1 MAFNG
6 KVESDFLKLVRV
18 EDSDKANLINFEA
31 TDFQTLKDSLVNYVK
46 TVYPLDYTYFAE
58 SDFGMMLIELVA
70 YMGHVLSYKADY
82 IANENY
88 LKTAR
93 SRSNVKKLLELIGIR
108 MRGPIAAAT
117 DASLTL
123 ASNPGWVSQSLLV
136 IQPQGRV
143 VSVTSPEDGLPITY
157 TIYKVAQN
165 GDIDLSNSE
174 GNVVISNS
182 EKASNT
188 LVSSLVLLE
197 GSLVIESGRFAD
209 TESLKSITLQKSPV
223 IEGSIQAFITGQSS
237 TSGQYQQV
245 ENLFFASGGDDKVF
259 QVVSDDQYGA
269 KVVFGDNNIGKVPSI
284 GDSYKIIY
292 RVGGGTRGNIARG
305 VLNTRITTIFY
316 DNPTTISLQT
326 PQATIQNTSKGTG
339 GSDAETIEHAK
350 KYGPL
355 TFRSLNRLVTLSDY
369 KAFVNSFISSYGSI
383 GKATAVTRRAYS
395 SANVI
400 DIYVLEKSNDI
411 QLRKSTPEY
420 KRQIA
425 EAISDKKMM
434 TDEVIIVDG
443 LIRTLD
449 LTITLRLDK
458 KYQTNEE
465 TIKAK
470 VRTKILQFFAVDNT
484 DFGKEF
490 IPQELLYKIF
500 ETEEVRFATID
511 NVFDSIKLN
520 FNEILQLNNFTINVA
535 YV

>member
-1 MAFNG
+1 MVFNG
-6 KVESDFLKLVRV
+6 NVESDFLKLVRV
-18 EDSDKANLINFEA
+18 EDTDKTNLINFEA
-31 TDFQTLKDSLVNYVK
+31 ADFQTLKDSLINYVK

-58 SDFGMMLIELVA
+58 SDFGIMLIELVA

-82 IANENY
+82 LANENY
-88 LKTAR
+88 IKTAR

-108 MRGPIAAAT
+108 MKGPIAAAT
-117 DASLTL
+117 DANLTL
-123 ASNPGWVSQSLLV
+123 TTNPGWNSQSFLV
-136 IQPQGRV
+136 IAPQNRV
-143 VSVTSPEDGLPITY
+143 ISVTSPEDGLPISY
-157 TIYKVAQN
+157 TLYKVSQN
-165 GDIDLSNSE
+165 GDIDSSNSE
-174 GNVVISNS
+174 GNVIIYNS

-188 LVSSLVLLE
+188 VVSSLVLLE
-197 GSLVIESGRFAD
+197 GSLVVETGGFAD
-209 TESLKSITLQKSPV
+209 TESLKSISLQRSPV

-237 TSGQYQQV
+237 TSGQYRQV

-269 KVVFGDNNIGKVPSI
+269 KIIFGDNNLGKVPSI

-305 VLNTRITTIFY
+305 ILNTRVNASFY
-316 DNPTTISLQT
+316 ST
-326 PQATIQNTSKGTG
+326 PVATPVTAQATIQNTSKGTG
-339 GSDAETIEHAK
+339 GSDSETVEHAK

-355 TFRSLNRLVTLSDY
+355 VFRSLNRLVTLSDY
-369 KAFVNSFISSYGSI
+369 KAFVNSFISSYGSV

-395 SANVI
+395 SANII
-400 DIYVLEKSNDI
+400 DVYVLEKSNNI
-411 QLRKSTPEY
+411 QLRKATPEY

-425 EAISDKKMM
+425 EAISEKKMM
-434 TDEVIIVDG
+434 TDEAVIVDG

-449 LTITLRLDK
+449 LIITLRLDK

-465 TIKAK
+465 TIKSK
-470 VRTKILQFFAVDNT
+470 VRNNILQFFSVDNT

-500 ETEEVRFATID
+500 EVEEVRFATID
-511 NVFDSIKLN
+511 NVFDPIKLN